1 MKAPHSKK
9 RPVVHPA
16 RSARKPRR
24 KTPVTSA
31 PRDKLFEALREE
43 LGL

>member
-1 MKAPHSKK
+1 MKLPHLKK
-9 RPVVHPA
+9 RPADHPA
-16 RSARKPRR
+16 RSAKKPRR